1 MVYKFAART
10 SGGAGWFLKL
20 MLPFHL
26 GATLGILALFLS
38 IDTANWL
45 PALVGVVAG
54 NLVAL
59 AACWPSV
66 RSMNRRFALL
76 GDQFLTLTESGVMVE
91 SNHAGVRSYI
101 PWSQV
106 CRAVVKRDM
115 LLLQQADSRCHLLPI
130 GKMPREKVNA
140 VLDYVRTHAGK
151 TGDAPVP
158 PPADLLTTSAVLGC
172 SSPATHRAWVDRL
185 ALQMNRVL
193 LPLGYFMISLLSA
206 EMFISFLS
214 TGEVGIV
221 ALALLLL
228 FLAFVLR
235 PGLSI
240 PHLLRHVE
248 SRQVHITPGGVL
260 TISASGLWQI
270 IPTRHFTRAKQT
282 RRSIYYIAPG
292 FPSIVPVDSAEPSP
306 LLPQPRRCTVWPRVL
321 ALLTCLIG
329 VPALAA
335 GLLVMLEEPVDEFD
349 ADPSSMTPALRKAYD
364 RGSALAA
371 EAESYIPPQP
381 YPGPIIG
388 CVVFDEADSVIM
400 LGCEWESGLEIW
412 LSLPQSAGQDGDS
425 TAK

>member
-38 IDTANWL
+38 IDTTNWL
-45 PALVGVVAG
+45 SALVSVVAG

-59 AACWPSV
+59 GACWPLV

-76 GDQFLTLTESGVMVE
+76 GDQFLTLTESGAMVE

-106 CRAVVKRDM
+106 RRAVVKRGM

-151 TGDAPVP
+151 TGSAHVP
-158 PPADLLTTSAVLGC
+158 PPADMLTASPMLSC
-172 SSPATHRAWVDRL
+172 SSPAAHRAWVDRL
-185 ALQMNRVL
+185 ALQMSRVL

-206 EMFISFLS
+206 EMFISYLS
-214 TGEVGIV
+214 TGELDIV
-221 ALALLLL
+221 PLVLLLL
-228 FLAFVLR
+228 FLALFLR

-240 PHLLRHVE
+240 PRLLCQVE

-270 IPTRHFTRAKQT
+270 IPTRHFTRAEQT

-292 FPSIVPVDSAEPSP
+292 FPSIVPVDSAEPMSH
-306 LLPQPRRCTVWPRVL
+306 LPQPRRCTVWPRVL
-321 ALLTCLIG
+321 ALFTCLIG

-349 ADPSSMTPALRKAYD
+349 ADPSSMSLSLRAAYE

-371 EAESYIPPQP
+371 EAESCIPPQP
-381 YPGPIIG
+381 YPGPITG